1 MNDKTQVTERD
12 TSAVAQRTGE
22 RSSKTPA
29 VVPAVDVVE
38 DKHGITLWADL
49 PGVTREKLDLRVEGP
64 NLFIEAEAT
73 VPMPAELRVH
83 HTELQQPRFARVHAE
98 RRLRHRADRRQPE
111 GRRAQADDSAQGRS
125 ASAAHRRERR
135 LKPAALVRRGR
146 LVA

>member
-1 MNDKTQVTERD
+1 VSIAIFIKELAMNDKTQVTERD

-83 HTELQQPRFARVHAE
+83 HTEMQQPHFARAFT
-98 RRLRHRADRRQPE
+98 LSADFDT
-111 GRRAQADDSAQGRS
+111 AQID
-125 ASAAHRRERR
+125 ASLKDGVLKLTIPRREEARPRR
-135 LKPAALVRRGR
+135 IDVS
-146 LVA
+146 VD